1 MGALTAGSVV
11 SVPFPFTDLSQS
23 KLRPAVVLAGIGR
36 NDWILCQVTSN
47 PYSDPKAVTIT
58 DDNFAKGSLQK
69 ISYARPGK
77 LFTANEQ
84 LIVVEVGLLKKEAL
98 EKIINAVIEIL
109 RGGLNAYKN

>member
-23 KLRPAVVLAGIGR
+23 KLRLAVVLAGIGR

-58 DDNFAKGSLQK
+58 DDSFAKGSLQK
-69 ISYARPGK
+69 KSYARPGK

-84 LIVVEVGLLKKEAL
+84 LIVFEVGLLKNKRWRKSL
-98 EKIINAVIEIL
+98 MQ
-109 RGGLNAYKN
+109 